1 MSDETLI
8 AVDRPQK
15 TGRIRAKNEQLILEA
30 AEQQFSANGYRG
42 TTMQSIADASGLPKA
57 NVHYY
62 FQNKANLYAA
72 VLENIVTLWHAALS
86 DVSVDDD
93 PYLAISHFIR
103 AKIEISFAH
112 PQASKLFATEIIQG
126 APHLMDYLKGY
137 VSKWFY
143 DRITIL
149 EGWMEQGKMDRVDPL
164 HFIFMLWSTTQHY
177 ADFNTQTL
185 LLMKKDQYEEKDLD
199 EITEF
204 LCQIILKGT
213 GIKPPSTTNNTQMM
227 DVNSNPLSVE

>member
-1 MSDETLI
+1 MTDETMI
-8 AVDRPQK
+8 SVDRPQK

-72 VLENIVTLWHAALS
+72 VLENIVSLWHEGLG
-86 DVSVDDD
+86 DISVEDD
-93 PYLAISHFIR
+93 PYEVLSRFIR
-103 AKIEISFAH
+103 AKIAISFSH

-137 VSKWFY
+137 VTNWF
-143 DRITIL
+143 DDKAAIL
-149 EGWMEQGKMDRVDPL
+149 KAWTEQGKMDPVDPVHL
-164 HFIFMLWSTTQHY
+164 IFLLWSTTQHY
-177 ADFNTQTL
+177 ADFDTQTL
-185 LLMKKDQYEEKDLD
+185 LLMKKEQYEEGDLE
-199 EITEF
+199 EISDF
-204 LCQIILKGT
+204 LCKVILKGC
-213 GIKPPSTTNNTQMM
+213 GIKPAN
-227 DVNSNPLSVE
+227 